1 MIYLEIFWSFVQI
14 GLFSIGGGLV
24 TLPLIQNQVVDL
36 HGWLTLDEFADVV
49 TVSEM
54 TPGPIAI
61 NAATFVGA
69 RVGGAAGAVIATFG
83 FIFPSLFITSVLAY
97 VYMKYNKLTFIKAAL
112 SGLRPAV
119 VGLIS
124 YAGLSILMLAFFRG
138 GSFSLQVG
146 DINIFAVILFAV
158 CIFLLRKYKAHPIL
172 ILGAAGVVGG
182 VFYGITGLG

>member
-1 MIYLEIFWSFVQI
+1 MIYLEIFWSFFQI

-24 TLPLIQNQVVDL
+24 TLPLIQNQVVNL

-83 FIFPSLFITSVLAY
+83 FIFPSLIITSVIAY
-97 VYMKYNKLTFIKAAL
+97 LYLKYNKFGYLKAIL

-119 VGLIS
+119 VGLIAS
-124 YAGLSILMLAFFRG
+124 AGLSILILAFFRG
-138 GSFSLQVG
+138 GGFPSDLS
-146 DINIFAVILFAV
+146 DINFFAVILFAV
-158 CIFLLRKYKAHPIL
+158 CLFILRKYKAHPIL
-172 ILGAAGVVGG
+172 VLAVAGAAGG
-182 VFYGITGLG
+182 VFYSVFGLG